1 MPIVNA
7 DISEQLN
14 KIADLLD
21 IEGANPFRI
30 RAYRKAARVIGELP
44 RNIAQMVAAGED
56 LDALPGVGK
65 DLAGKIATIA
75 RTGHL
80 PLLDELERHLPSG
93 LSLLLDI
100 PGLGPKRVHALHEAL
115 GIDTVEQLAGAA
127 RAGKIRALP
136 GFGAVTEQKILQAVA
151 QTAGLQRRIKR
162 SIAEQVAEPLLG
174 YLRASDGAKSVA
186 VAGSYRRKRDTVGD
200 LDIVVAASPAAPVMD
215 RFVAYEDIAEVAAK
229 GDTRST
235 VRLRNG
241 IQVDLRVV
249 SEAAYGAAL
258 LYFTGSKAHNI
269 ALRQIAIDQGF
280 KLNEYGLF
288 KGALPIVGRTEEE
301 IYQRLGLAYIEP
313 ELREDQGEIDA
324 ARHGRLPKLVSLGQ
338 IRGDLHAHT
347 RATDGQMSIA
357 QMAEAAQAKGYE
369 YLAITDHSKR
379 IAVTHGLDAKR
390 LARQLDEIDRLSG
403 QFSGLIILKSVEVDI
418 LEDGSLDLPDSIL
431 KDLDFVVGAVHS
443 AFGLSQEQQ
452 TERIIRAIDNR
463 YLTILAHPTG
473 RLIDERPAYALDMQ
487 RVMKAAAERGC
498 YLEVNAQPDRLDL
511 TDANCRLAKETG
523 VKVAISTDAHSA
535 DELGFMRF
543 GVDQARRGWLEAD
556 DVLNT
561 RPWAELKT
569 LFRRG

>member
-1 MPIVNA
+1 
-7 DISEQLN
+7 
-14 KIADLLD
+14 
-21 IEGANPFRI
+21 
-30 RAYRKAARVIGELP
+30 
-44 RNIAQMVAAGED
+44 
-56 LDALPGVGK
+56 
-65 DLAGKIATIA
+65 
-75 RTGHL
+75 
-80 PLLDELERHLPSG
+80 
-93 LSLLLDI
+93 
-100 PGLGPKRVHALHEAL
+100 
-115 GIDTVEQLAGAA
+115 
-127 RAGKIRALP
+127 
-136 GFGAVTEQKILQAVA
+136 
-151 QTAGLQRRIKR
+151 
-162 SIAEQVAEPLLG
+162 
-174 YLRASDGAKSVA
+174 
-186 VAGSYRRKRDTVGD
+186 
-200 LDIVVAASPAAPVMD
+200 
-215 RFVAYEDIAEVAAK
+215 
-229 GDTRST
+229 
-235 VRLRNG
+235 
-241 IQVDLRVV
+241 
-249 SEAAYGAAL
+249 
-258 LYFTGSKAHNI
+258 
-269 ALRQIAIDQGF
+269 
-280 KLNEYGLF
+280 
-288 KGALPIVGRTEEE
+288 
-301 IYQRLGLAYIEP
+301 
-313 ELREDQGEIDA
+313 
-324 ARHGRLPKLVSLGQ
+324 
-338 IRGDLHAHT
+338 
-347 RATDGQMSIA
+347 MSIA